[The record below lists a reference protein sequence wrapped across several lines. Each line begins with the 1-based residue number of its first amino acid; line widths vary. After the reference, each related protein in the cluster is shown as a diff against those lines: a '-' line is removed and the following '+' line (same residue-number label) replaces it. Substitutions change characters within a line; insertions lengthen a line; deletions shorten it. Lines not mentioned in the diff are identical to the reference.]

1 MLIAPKSNSTD
12 TGRHDKIVS
21 SSTTGKIKN
30 PFEEKINEL
39 MDDILDVH
47 RVGVSMSFLK
57 PDDELGTL
65 IRAIESH
72 VHNANP

>member
-1 MLIAPKSNSTD
+1 
-12 TGRHDKIVS
+12 
-21 SSTTGKIKN
+21 
-30 PFEEKINEL
+30 